1 MEETRPKVLA
11 LYEAV
16 LKLLDE
22 GADINT
28 LKVSDMTE
36 RAGIGKGTAY
46 DYFKS
51 KEEII
56 AAAVVFDVE
65 RKVRTERMR
74 LEQYADFES
83 KIRYCFR
90 WTLQEL
96 QEQKAFMR
104 FLYLS
109 SYSCSLKKQI
119 FEEVKKRRKENCG
132 PVQILKDLS
141 REGKR
146 EGVVRAE
153 LSEDAAAYLM
163 LASLM
168 SFVLYLEHREKEAEE
183 EAGQM
188 MEILCEGLLAQ
199 LR

>member
-16 LKLLDE
+16 LELLDE

-28 LKVSDMTE
+28 LKVSDMTV

-65 RKVRTERMR
+65 RKVKTERMR

-83 KIRYCFR
+83 KVRYCFR

-109 SYSCSLKKQI
+109 SYSCSLKRQI
-119 FEEVKKRRKENCG
+119 FEELKKRRGESCG
-132 PVQILKDLS
+132 PIQILRELS
-141 REGKR
+141 REGKE
-146 EGVVRAE
+146 EGAVRPE
-153 LSEDAAAYLM
+153 FSEEAAAYM
-163 LASLM
+163 ILASLM

-183 EAGQM
+183 DGQM
-188 MEILCEGLLAQ
+188 MEILCTGLLAQ

>member
-16 LKLLDE
+16 LELLDE

-28 LKVSDMTE
+28 LKVSDMTV

-65 RKVRTERMR
+65 RKVKTERMR

-83 KIRYCFR
+83 KVRYCFR

-109 SYSCSLKKQI
+109 SYSCSLKRQI
-119 FEEVKKRRKENCG
+119 FEELKKRRGESCG
-132 PVQILKDLS
+132 PIQILRELS
-141 REGKR
+141 REGKE
-146 EGVVRAE
+146 EGAVRPE
-153 LSEDAAAYLM
+153 FSEDAAAYM
-163 LASLM
+163 ILASLM

-183 EAGQM
+183 DGQM
-188 MEILCEGLLAQ
+188 MEILCTGLLAQ

>member
-16 LKLLDE
+16 LELLDE

-28 LKVSDMTE
+28 LKVSDMTV

-65 RKVRTERMR
+65 RKVKTERMR

-83 KIRYCFR
+83 KVRYCFW

-109 SYSCSLKKQI
+109 SYSCSLKRQI
-119 FEEVKKRRKENCG
+119 FEELKKRRGGKLRTDTDTAG
-132 PVQILKDLS
+132 AFPGRKRGRS
-141 REGKR
+141 RY
-146 EGVVRAE
+146 VRNFRR
-153 LSEDAAAYLM
+153 M
-163 LASLM
+163 
-168 SFVLYLEHREKEAEE
+168 
-183 EAGQM
+183 
-188 MEILCEGLLAQ
+188 Q
-199 LR
+199 LRI

>member
-16 LKLLDE
+16 LELLDE

-28 LKVSDMTE
+28 LKVSDMTV

-65 RKVRTERMR
+65 RKVKTERMR

-83 KIRYCFR
+83 KVRYCFW

-109 SYSCSLKKQI
+109 SYSCSLKRQI
-119 FEEVKKRRKENCG
+119 FEELKKRRGESCG
-132 PVQILKDLS
+132 PIQILRELS
-141 REGKR
+141 REGKE
-146 EGVVRAE
+146 EGAVRPE
-153 LSEDAAAYLM
+153 FSEDAAAYM
-163 LASLM
+163 ILASLM

-183 EAGQM
+183 DGQM
-188 MEILCEGLLAQ
+188 MEILCTGLLAQ

>member
-16 LKLLDE
+16 LELLDE

-28 LKVSDMTE
+28 LKVSDMTV

-65 RKVRTERMR
+65 RKVKTERMR

-83 KIRYCFR
+83 KVRYCFW

-109 SYSCSLKKQI
+109 SYSCSLKRQI
-119 FEEVKKRRKENCG
+119 FEELKKRRGESCG
-132 PVQILKDLS
+132 PIQILRELS
-141 REGKR
+141 REGKE
-146 EGVVRAE
+146 EGAVRPE
-153 LSEDAAAYLM
+153 FLEDAAAYM
-163 LASLM
+163 ILASLM

-183 EAGQM
+183 DGQM
-188 MEILCEGLLAQ
+188 MEILCTGLLAQ

>member
-16 LKLLDE
+16 LELLDE

-28 LKVSDMTE
+28 LKVSDMTV

-65 RKVRTERMR
+65 RKVKTERMR
-74 LEQYADFES
+74 LEQYTDFES
-83 KIRYCFR
+83 KVRYCFR

-109 SYSCSLKKQI
+109 SYSCSLKRQI
-119 FEEVKKRRKENCG
+119 FEELKKRRGESCG
-132 PVQILKDLS
+132 PIQILRELS
-141 REGKR
+141 RKGKEEGA
-146 EGVVRAE
+146 VRPE
-153 LSEDAAAYLM
+153 FSEEAAAYM
-163 LASLM
+163 ILASLM

-183 EAGQM
+183 DGQM
-188 MEILCEGLLAQ
+188 MEILCTGLLAQ

>member
-11 LYEAV
+11 LYKAV
-16 LKLLDE
+16 LELLDE

-28 LKVSDMTE
+28 LKVSDMTV

-65 RKVRTERMR
+65 RKVKTERMR

-83 KIRYCFR
+83 KVRYCFR
-90 WTLQEL
+90 WTLQGL

-109 SYSCSLKKQI
+109 SYSCSLKRQI
-119 FEEVKKRRKENCG
+119 FEELKKRRGESCG
-132 PVQILKDLS
+132 PIQILRELS
-141 REGKR
+141 REGKE
-146 EGVVRAE
+146 EGAVRPE
-153 LSEDAAAYLM
+153 FSEEAAAYM
-163 LASLM
+163 ILASLM

-183 EAGQM
+183 DGQM
-188 MEILCEGLLAQ
+188 MEILCTGLLAQ